1 MNAKETFFNDKTDCR
16 IPLTHIEEGIEN
28 PHLREIDE
36 LYGAA
41 DVLSIENAK
50 KHERNLWLLS
60 AFGKGVNP
68 ELLDKRP
75 AELSSEC
82 AYKNNKKKNKETTA
96 LQGLF

>member
-41 DVLSIENAK
+41 DVLSIEKCQK

-60 AFGKGVNP
+60 AFGTLITILF
-68 ELLDKRP
+68 LL
-75 AELSSEC
+75 L
-82 AYKNNKKKNKETTA
+82 
-96 LQGLF
+96 